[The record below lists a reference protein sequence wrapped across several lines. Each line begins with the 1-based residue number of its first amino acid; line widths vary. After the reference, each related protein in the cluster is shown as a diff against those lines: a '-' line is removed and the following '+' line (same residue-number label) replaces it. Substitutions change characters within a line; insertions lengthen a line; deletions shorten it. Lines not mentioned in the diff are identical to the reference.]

1 MIVRKSDLQMLAG
14 CRTTRAMRLAVL
26 LAVAALAV
34 ACGSGG
40 VEGKYRDSSGTFNA
54 EFRDGKAY
62 IAMGS
67 YAVDGTYKIDGDKL
81 IATGDF
87 GMMLP
92 HTIVFT
98 ILKDGTLDP
107 PRDTPIPRLEK
118 VKK

>member
-1 MIVRKSDLQMLAG
+1 MRSPSLRFAVILVLTAAAFLA
-14 CRTTRAMRLAVL
+14 
-26 LAVAALAV
+26 

-40 VEGKYRDSSGTFNA
+40 VEGKYRDPTGSCNA
-54 EFRDGKAY
+54 EFKNGKAY
-62 IAMGS
+62 IAMGA
-67 YAVDGTYKIDGDKL
+67 YAVDGTYKIEGNKI

-98 ILKDGTLDP
+98 INDDGTIDP

-118 VKK
+118 AKK

>member
-1 MIVRKSDLQMLAG
+1 MNAFRTRNTLLIFVLAG
-14 CRTTRAMRLAVL
+14 AAVL
-26 LAVAALAV
+26 A
-34 ACGSGG
+34 ACGNSA
-40 VEGKYRDSSGTFNA
+40 EGKYRDPTGSFNA
-54 EFRDGKAY
+54 EFKDGKAY

-67 YAVDGTYKIDGDKL
+67 YAVDGTYKIEGDKL

-87 GMMLP
+87 GLMLP

-98 ILKDGTLDP
+98 IKGDTLDP

>member
-1 MIVRKSDLQMLAG
+1 MFAWNSELKVLTVK
-14 CRTTRAMRLAVL
+14 RAMLV
-26 LAVAALAV
+26 VALAIAMLGV

-54 EFRDGKAY
+54 EFKDGKAY

-67 YAVDGTYKIDGDKL
+67 YAVDGTYKIAGNKL

-98 ILKDGTLDP
+98 ILSDGTLDP

>member
-1 MIVRKSDLQMLAG
+1 MKIAWIQKAML
-14 CRTTRAMRLAVL
+14 TSL
-26 LAVAALAV
+26 LALALLAA

-40 VEGKYRDSSGTFNA
+40 VEGKYRDSSGQFNA
-54 EFRDGKAY
+54 EFKDGKAY
-62 IAMGS
+62 IAMGA
-67 YAVDGTYKIDGDKL
+67 YTVDGTYKIQGDKL
-81 IATGDF
+81 TATGDF

-118 VKK
+118 VK

>member
-1 MIVRKSDLQMLAG
+1 VFMGKQEWSGWAGRRGMLAVVLG
-14 CRTTRAMRLAVL
+14 MAML
-26 LAVAALAV
+26 VA

-40 VEGKYRDSSGTFNA
+40 VEGKCRDSSGTFNA
-54 EFRDGKAY
+54 EFKGGKAY
-62 IAMGS
+62 IAMGA
-67 YAVDGTYKIDGDKL
+67 YAVDGTYKVEGNKL

-87 GMMLP
+87 GLMLP

-98 ILKDGTLDP
+98 ILEDGTLDP

>member
-1 MIVRKSDLQMLAG
+1 MFRRNGELKILTMQRGMLALILAI
-14 CRTTRAMRLAVL
+14 AMLGVG
-26 LAVAALAV
+26 
-34 ACGSGG
+34 CGSGG
-40 VEGKYRDSSGTFNA
+40 AEGKYRDASGTFNA
-54 EFRDGKAY
+54 EFKDGKAY

-67 YAVDGTYKIDGDKL
+67 YAVDGTYKIEGHKL

-98 ILKDGTLDP
+98 IMSDGTLDP

>member
-1 MIVRKSDLQMLAG
+1 MFARQNQFPVLPLHKTMLAF
-14 CRTTRAMRLAVL
+14 L
-26 LAVAALAV
+26 LAIAILAV
-34 ACGSGG
+34 ACGSSG
-40 VEGKYRDSSGTFNA
+40 VEGKYRDPTGSFNA

-67 YAVDGTYKIDGDKL
+67 YSVDGTYKVEGNKL

-98 ILKDGTLDP
+98 IMSDGTLDP